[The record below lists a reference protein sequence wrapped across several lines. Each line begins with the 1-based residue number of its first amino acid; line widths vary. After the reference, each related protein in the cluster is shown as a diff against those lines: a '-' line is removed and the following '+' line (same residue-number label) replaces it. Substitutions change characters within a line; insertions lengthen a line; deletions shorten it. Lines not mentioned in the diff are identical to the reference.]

1 MSLQSV
7 LYRKK
12 TFARAETHQ
21 PLLTALFEI
30 ILEWRRRAHSRGE
43 LARLSYL
50 DIKDIGYPAAVEAE
64 KSKPFW
70 RG

>member
-1 MSLQSV
+1 MSIQSV
-7 LYRKK
+7 LYREKA
-12 TFARAETHQ
+12 FARAETRQ
-21 PLLTALFEI
+21 PLWVGFLEL
-30 ILEWRRRAHSRGE
+30 ILEWQRRAQSRRE

-50 DIKDIGYPAAVEAE
+50 DIKDIGYPAAIEAE

>member
-1 MSLQSV
+1 MSTQSV
-7 LYRKK
+7 LYREKA
-12 TFARAETHQ
+12 FVRAVTRQ
-21 PLLTALFEI
+21 PLLIALFEI
-30 ILEWRRRAHSRGE
+30 FLEWQRRAQSRGE
-43 LARLSYL
+43 LAHLSDL